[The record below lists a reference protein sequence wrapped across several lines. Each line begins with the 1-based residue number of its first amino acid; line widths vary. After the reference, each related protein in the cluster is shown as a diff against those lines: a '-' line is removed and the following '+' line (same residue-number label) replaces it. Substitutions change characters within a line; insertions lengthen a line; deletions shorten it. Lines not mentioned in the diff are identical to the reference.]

1 MFKILV
7 IFKGGGCEWRF
18 YCNMLSFLVY
28 FFGIN
33 INVNLLVLILYLC
46 GFVMVIGIIL
56 LVFKLGLMFIIG
68 KLFNNNGFLN
78 GLERVIKFVGFILN
92 LENFSERD
100 LFKGMVFV
108 FFVFGIMILVFFLVL
123 LVN

>member
-1 MFKILV
+1 
-7 IFKGGGCEWRF
+7 
-18 YCNMLSFLVY
+18 
-28 FFGIN
+28 
-33 INVNLLVLILYLC
+33 
-46 GFVMVIGIIL
+46 MVIGIIL

-68 KLFNNNGFLN
+68 KLFNNSGFLN

-100 LFKGMVFV
+100 LFKGIVFV